1 MKQLF
6 MYLLKDKSKF
16 KSMMR
21 ILQNIKLR
29 TLRIIL
35 IKIEIYL
42 KITKNKKKFSKKI
55 TRKFLKKFRI
65 F

>member
-6 MYLLKDKSKF
+6 MYFLKDKSKF

-42 KITKNKKKFSKKI
+42 KITKIKKKFRKKLQ
-55 TRKFLKKFRI
+55 TNF
-65 F
+65 

>member
-1 MKQLF
+1 
-6 MYLLKDKSKF
+6 
-16 KSMMR
+16 MMR

-42 KITKNKKKFSKKI
+42 KITKIKKKFRKKLQ
-55 TRKFLKKFRI
+55 TNF
-65 F
+65 